1 MVKSKKKESPF
12 KTYKKIL
19 GKDSSFK
26 LKEAYSK
33 IRTKLMFTENE
44 DGGTV
49 YAVVSTDMNEGKT
62 LNSINIATSFAM
74 AGKRT
79 LLIDCDMRNPAVHCY
94 LRLSEVSGL
103 SEILARIEKKIN
115 IVHTEQENLFVLKAG
130 VVPPNPSE
138 LLGGRLFGELIAQ
151 FRKRFDYIILD
162 MPPVGVVADAAI
174 VSSYVDGYVFV
185 VRTMYKDLG
194 EIRKAMEMLQ
204 SVQGKIA
211 GFVLNDVEGKN
222 DTDHTYGK
230 YGYDYGSRNNE

>member
-1 MVKSKKKESPF
+1 MVKSKKKESSF

-79 LLIDCDMRNPAVHCY
+79 LLIDCDMRNPAVHI
-94 LRLSEVSGL
+94 LSVEV
-103 SEILARIEKKIN
+103 
-115 IVHTEQENLFVLKAG
+115 V
-130 VVPPNPSE
+130 
-138 LLGGRLFGELIAQ
+138 
-151 FRKRFDYIILD
+151 
-162 MPPVGVVADAAI
+162 
-174 VSSYVDGYVFV
+174 
-185 VRTMYKDLG
+185 
-194 EIRKAMEMLQ
+194 
-204 SVQGKIA
+204 
-211 GFVLNDVEGKN
+211 
-222 DTDHTYGK
+222 
-230 YGYDYGSRNNE
+230 

>member
-1 MVKSKKKESPF
+1 MVKSKKKESSF
-12 KTYKKIL
+12 KEYKKIL

-79 LLIDCDMRNPAVHCY
+79 LLIDCDMRNPAVHRY
-94 LRLSEVSGL
+94 LRLSEMSGL

-185 VRTMYKDLG
+185 VRTMYKDLS

-211 GFVLNDVEGKN
+211 GFVVNDVEGKN